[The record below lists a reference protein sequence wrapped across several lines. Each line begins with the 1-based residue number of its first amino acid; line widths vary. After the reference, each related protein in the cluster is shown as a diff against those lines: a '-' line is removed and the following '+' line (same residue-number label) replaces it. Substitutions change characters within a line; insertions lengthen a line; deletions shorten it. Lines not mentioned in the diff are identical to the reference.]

1 MLNNFLVKPTI
12 KTNPLEEIFERVCF
26 LIYFFVIFYLHFA
39 IFNVIAGAYRVVVA
53 LHFLPV
59 ADRIKNV
66 VARGKEDKASY
77 RLAVNRGEDFVNA
90 IVAENILHS
99 VHANHVTRLS

>member
-1 MLNNFLVKPTI
+1 MLLTKI
-12 KTNPLEEIFERVCF
+12 
-26 LIYFFVIFYLHFA
+26 IFYLHF
-39 IFNVIAGAYRVVVA
+39 VILPIIINAYRIIVA

-66 VARGKEDKASY
+66 VACGKEDKASY

-99 VHANHVTRLS
+99 VNTNDVTLLS